1 MCVSSRWLVT
11 VVARSE
17 KRPIGIMFW
26 SVCTVAV
33 QKGLVF
39 HEIILFV
46 ILVGNFVVVPH
57 NLNGICFLQFM
68 KLQLN
73 PASSNILPPDGS
85 SPVTQMISVNNSLYG
100 QVSIYHSKF
109 HWFLAPRVGELPVSK
124 FAIVAGLCGFT
135 QTQKIDYLHLL
146 LWLQKPLIMRLR
158 ITYKAAGR
166 NVLEQVQVND
176 FPAGL

>member
-46 ILVGNFVVVPH
+46 ILIGNFVVVPH

-100 QVSIYHSKF
+100 QVSITQNSIDSWHQGWGSF
-109 HWFLAPRVGELPVSK
+109 QFQNVQLWQAFV
-124 FAIVAGLCGFT
+124 GFT